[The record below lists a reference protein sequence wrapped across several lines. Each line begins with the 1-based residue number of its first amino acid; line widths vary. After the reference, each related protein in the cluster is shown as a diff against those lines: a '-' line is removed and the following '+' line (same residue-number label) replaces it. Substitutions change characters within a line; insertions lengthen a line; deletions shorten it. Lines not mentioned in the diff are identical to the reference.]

1 MATIRW
7 SVQARKDLEFISDYY
22 LEVSP
27 SYAERFEEQ
36 IFETTRKLEAFPR
49 SGRMIPESED
59 DQLRELIYREYRI
72 MYHVDDKNE
81 EVLILTVIHSSRQFG
96 E

>member
-1 MATIRW
+1 MRLIFVSGVSPERWDNMATIRW
-7 SVQARKDLEFISDYY
+7 SVQARKDLEIISDYY
-22 LEVSP
+22 QEVSP

-36 IFETTRKLEAFPR
+36 ILETTRK
-49 SGRMIPESED
+49 
-59 DQLRELIYREYRI
+59 LIYREYRI
-72 MYHVDDKNE
+72 MYHVDDTNE